1 MASFLYSL
9 LIFESFRGIFQAIN
23 VNKFHFAAPEV
34 IKIAELKNGLKVAEL
49 FHGPTLAF
57 KDLALGVVGELY
69 NYFLEKSKKK
79 CIVLVGN

>member
-1 MASFLYSL
+1 MWTEIKNYEFP
-9 LIFESFRGIFQAIN
+9 FK
-23 VNKFHFAAPEV
+23 VPEV
-34 IKIAELKNGLKVAEL
+34 IRVAHLQNGLNVAEL

-79 CIVLVGN
+79 CIVLVGKKWQIIFRNKLKIVFF